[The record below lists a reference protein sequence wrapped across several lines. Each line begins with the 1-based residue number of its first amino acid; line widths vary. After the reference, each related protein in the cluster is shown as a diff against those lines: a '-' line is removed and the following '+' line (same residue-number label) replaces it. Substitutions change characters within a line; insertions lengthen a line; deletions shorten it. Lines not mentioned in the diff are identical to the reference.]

1 MAEKT
6 FAGKTV
12 EVTDEGYLVNK
23 GDWNKDVAVDMAKE
37 DGMDL
42 TDKHFEVLEYLRE
55 QEAAG
60 TQLTIRKVGK
70 SGIVD
75 IKGLYQLF
83 PGGPLKF
90 SSKWAG
96 IPKPAS
102 CV

>member
-1 MAEKT
+1 MTEKLL
-6 FAGKTV
+6 AGKTV

-23 GDWNKDVAVDMAKE
+23 EDWSKELAAELAKE
-37 DGMDL
+37 DGIDL
-42 TDKHFEVLEYLRE
+42 TEKHYEVLDYLRK
-55 QEAAG
+55 QQATGA
-60 TQLTIRKVGK
+60 TLTIRKVGK

-90 SSKWAG
+90 SSKYAG

>member
-6 FAGKTV
+6 LAGKTV
-12 EVTDEGYLVNK
+12 EVTDEGYLVNRE
-23 GDWNKDVAVDMAKE
+23 DWTKEIATELAKE
-37 DGMDL
+37 QGIEL
-42 TDKHFEVLEYLRE
+42 SDKHFEVLDFLRKE
-55 QEAAG
+55 SAAG
-60 TQLTIRKVGK
+60 TALSIRKVGK

-83 PGGPLKF
+83 PGGPLKY
-90 SSKWAG
+90 SSKYAG